1 VKKKLKENAV
11 YVGLVIILIIV
22 LYYFDYI
29 NMEEQITLTSIGSGL
44 IAITGLYFFYKRLKN
59 QDIEFLT

>member
-1 VKKKLKENAV
+1 VKKKLLNFFGKLKENAV

-44 IAITGLYFFYKRLKN
+44 IA
-59 QDIEFLT
+59 